1 MKKAIL
7 FDFDGVIVESIT
19 PRYKIV
25 QKYARLEGVRLADEL
40 IDEIDGI
47 TTRDFLSRHIKD
59 KAAVE
64 RVFTKGL
71 A

>member
-40 IDEIDGI
+40 IHEIDGI
-47 TTRDFLSRHIKD
+47 TTRDFLSRHI
-59 KAAVE
+59 
-64 RVFTKGL
+64 
-71 A
+71 